1 MTKLASRRFKDD
13 LFDQFARIGKALA
26 SPKRLEMLE
35 VLAQGERTVEA
46 LAREIQQSVANTS
59 QHLQVLRSSRLV
71 DVRRDGLFAYYR
83 LAADD
88 VFLLWQALR
97 TVGEQ
102 RLAEVRELARAYFD
116 GDGSLDT
123 ISGPELLERVAS
135 GDVVILDVRP
145 DVEYAAGHLPQA
157 VSIPI
162 PELERRLS
170 ELPKDVPVVAYC
182 RGPYC
187 VMAHEAVGILRHS
200 GRTALRLRDGLPDW
214 RAAGRPVQGAARQ

>member
-1 MTKLASRRFKDD
+1 MTKAASRRFKDA

-26 SPKRLEMLE
+26 SPKRLELLE

-59 QHLQVLRSSRLV
+59 QHLQVLRSARLV

-83 LAADD
+83 LADDD

-123 ISGPELLERVAS
+123 
-135 GDVVILDVRP
+135 
-145 DVEYAAGHLPQA
+145 
-157 VSIPI
+157 
-162 PELERRLS
+162 
-170 ELPKDVPVVAYC
+170 
-182 RGPYC
+182 
-187 VMAHEAVGILRHS
+187 
-200 GRTALRLRDGLPDW
+200 
-214 RAAGRPVQGAARQ
+214 